1 MNTIKTVFTKPAYT
15 GLFWLVLRVF
25 VGYEFLSA
33 GIEKI
38 ESGKWLGAG
47 GGAAI
52 SGFLKGGL
60 AKATGAHPEVQDW
73 YVGLVNNVFLP
84 NAAIFANMV
93 AIGETLV
100 GIALIFGVLTKF
112 AAFWGAVMN
121 FTFLAAG
128 TSSSSPQMLVIEI
141 AMIFAGAGVAYYGID
156 FVLMPFAKKVLGI
169 GKPIAQYEPATPG
182 AQPIRG
188 SLPTPRPVH

>member
-1 MNTIKTVFTKPAYT
+1 MNTIKAVFTKPIYT

-60 AKATGAHPEVQDW
+60 AKATGAHPEVQSW

-84 NAAIFANMV
+84 NATIFANMV

-121 FTFLAAG
+121 LSFLAAG
-128 TSSSSPQMLVIEI
+128 TSSSSPQMLAIEV

-156 FVLMPFAKKVLGI
+156 YFLMPFAKKVLHI
-169 GKPIAQYEPATPG
+169 GQTAADREH
-182 AQPIRG
+182 IRPTIPG
-188 SLPTPRPVH
+188 SLPAPRPVH